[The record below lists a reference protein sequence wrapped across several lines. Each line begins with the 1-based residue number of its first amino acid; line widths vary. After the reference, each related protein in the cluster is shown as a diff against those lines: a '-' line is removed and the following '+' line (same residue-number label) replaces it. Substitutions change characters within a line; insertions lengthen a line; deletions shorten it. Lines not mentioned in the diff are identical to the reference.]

1 MAETNSPPP
10 IPVVKQQPWW
20 FQGVV
25 DVLRGPPATVVS
37 IFVALVLARFALGI
51 DFSHL
56 SSITKD
62 GVTFA
67 TKDDLDKTNAAIQST
82 DLSVRK
88 RTQIATADV
97 AAQVQAL
104 EGRFAALETVDKG
117 KSKGP
122 SVGDAADVASI
133 GRVSDSVAALGM
145 PDPELKQGANVGVDG
160 YIWIGS
166 MAVGAKTL
174 SPQNLTGVADPSQV
188 AVGQQLKVLAN
199 LSVRQSPP
207 SEVSGS
213 DAANAAPSLA
223 HASPLVGVVP
233 KGATVTIEELP
244 QPVRRTKNLSYWT
257 HVKVN

>member
-1 MAETNSPPP
+1 
-10 IPVVKQQPWW
+10 VLKQQPWW

-37 IFVALVLARFALGI
+37 IFIALVLARFALGI

-56 SSITKD
+56 ASITKD

-67 TKDDLDKTNAAIQST
+67 TKEELDKTNATIQST

-88 RTQIATADV
+88 RTQLATADV
-97 AAQVQAL
+97 LTQVQAL
-104 EGRFAALETVDKG
+104 EGRFAALETVDKT
-117 KSKGP
+117 KGP
-122 SVGDAADVASI
+122 ALGDAADVASI

-145 PDPELKQGANVGVDG
+145 PDPELKQGTNVGVDG

-166 MAVGAKTL
+166 MTGGAKTL
-174 SPQNLTGVADPSQV
+174 SPQNLAGVVAPTQV

-207 SEVSGS
+207 SDVGS
-213 DAANAAPSLA
+213 SEAANAVPSIA
-223 HASPLVGVVP
+223 HTSPLVGIVP
-233 KGATVTIEELP
+233 KGTTVTIEELP
-244 QPVRRTKNLSYWT
+244 QPVHRKKNLSYWM